1 MGSLDLYRDHSG
13 ALSDDENADALVM
26 ADVIARP

>member
-13 ALSDDENADALVM
+13 ALSDDENAER
-26 ADVIARP
+26 ARHG